1 VHGEPGIV
9 RSCAFVSVVDDDE
22 SVRESLPDLLREV
35 GYAVQVYSS
44 AEEFL
49 GSERA
54 RDTHCL
60 ILDIFLQGM
69 SGPELIREL
78 AARRLLVPIIFVTAH
93 VDEGLRFR
101 LIGEGAVEC
110 LFKPFSDTALV
121 TALHA
126 ALRTGR
132 LN

>member
-1 VHGEPGIV
+1 MK
-9 RSCAFVSVVDDDE
+9 SCAFVSVVDNDE
-22 SVRESLPDLLREV
+22 SVRESLPDLLREL

-49 GSERA
+49 RSEQA
-54 RDTHCL
+54 WDTHCL

-69 SGPELIREL
+69 SGLDLIREL
-78 AARRLLVPIIFVTAH
+78 AERRLRVPIIFITAH
-93 VDEGLRFR
+93 FDEGLRTR
-101 LIGEGAVEC
+101 LLEEGAVEC

-121 TALHA
+121 TALHT
-126 ALRTGR
+126 ALRVGR